1 MTMTMMRRRRMRRRR
16 MTWLAE
22 YGNGRQEAM
31 AAEGANSQPSQK
43 WHKHL

>member
-1 MTMTMMRRRRMRRRR
+1 MTMTMTMMRRRRMRRRR

-22 YGNGRQEAM
+22 YGNGGNM